1 MDATSTPVT
10 EEELIERS
18 QYPRV
23 TFDQLQANIVGKKFI
38 QLDLLT
44 ICVLTLAN
52 GFTVL
57 GQSACA
63 VPGNF
68 KLDVGQRL
76 AEQDAQGKIWALMGY
91 ELKTKVA
98 LVMQAHPASEKS
110 MTTYVGTKVIHA
122 LPMSRQ
128 DYNDLRGWDL
138 PADENG
144 ADEGYLV
151 EYADGDAEGTQ
162 RNHHQFRGY
171 VSWSPKDV
179 FERAYQKIDLNG
191 EGSIGGLTWED
202 RLEIEAAELK
212 ERIDKLTAFM
222 KGELFCTLPENAR
235 KVLNDQKQVMDTYY
249 SILSLRLLGA

>member
-1 MDATSTPVT
+1 MSITPVT
-10 EEELIERS
+10 EDELIERS
-18 QYPRV
+18 LYPRV

-38 QLDLLT
+38 QHDLLT

-76 AEQDAQGKIWALMGY
+76 AEQDAQNKIWALMGY

-98 LVMQAHPASEKS
+98 LAMKATGPSNGEQ
-110 MTTYVGTKVIHA
+110 TTYVGTKVIHA
-122 LPMSRQ
+122 QPMDRRSYNVLRNWELPV
-128 DYNDLRGWDL
+128 N
-138 PADENG
+138 ENG
-144 ADEGYLV
+144 DDEGYLV
-151 EYADGDAEGTQ
+151 EYPDQPANTDLY
-162 RNHHQFRGY
+162 RGY

-179 FERAYQKIDLNG
+179 FELAYEKIDLNG
-191 EGSIGGLTWED
+191 DGAVGGMTWEV
-202 RLEIEAAELK
+202 RLEIEATELK
-212 ERIDKLTAFM
+212 ERIDKLEAFIG
-222 KGELFCTLPENAR
+222 GELFNSIPENAR
-235 KVLNDQKQVMDTYY
+235 SVLLDQKKVMDTYY